1 LDFLKNTLAATIGAL
16 VAFGIAFFM
25 FFILLAALGS
35 AEPDTKIEKESVL
48 QLKLNQLVEEYLGTD
63 PNDPFAALVQD
74 RVGFDQILKAVSLAK
89 TDDRIEGIS
98 IEGNILSLGWS
109 QINEL
114 RDLLID
120 FKSSGK
126 FIYAYNEM
134 YSQGDYFLASVADSI
149 FINPVGNLDFRGL
162 ASEVLYYKDLQEQSG
177 VKMEVV
183 RHGKYKSAVE
193 PYLNDEM
200 SDENRMQIKALLTSI
215 WNEVTNSISEE
226 REINAVRLN
235 EIADDLLA
243 RSADKAK
250 EVGLID
256 GLVYEDQY
264 YRSLSNRLSGID
276 NELAANEK
284 PKMTSLNK
292 YLRFAKTKRL
302 YKGKDRIAVLYASGT
317 ILYGEGGSAYI
328 GQESIA
334 RALKRIREDR
344 KVKAIVLRVNSPGG
358 SALTSELIWRELKRT
373 QEQKPIVVSI
383 SDVAASGGYYIAM
396 ASDYIM
402 AQPTSITGSIGVFGT
417 LPNFSELSKKIGITP
432 QWVETNKQS
441 RGYSAFGPMTQE
453 NYNEIKDGIEQIYD
467 IFLER
472 VAVGRS
478 MDKNQVDELAQG
490 RVWSAS
496 SALDEGLIDGYGGIY
511 NAIEKAAELGETS
524 DYAVQSFPRYKSEF
538 EQIFGDL
545 SEAQTKVLQQVTK
558 AFLPEPINALNQQL
572 EQLKAKENQIQARMP
587 FELNIR

>member
-1 LDFLKNTLAATIGAL
+1 MDFLKNTLAATIGTL

-25 FFILLAALGS
+25 FFIFLAALGS

-48 QLKLNQLVEEYLGTD
+48 QLNLNQLVEEYLGTD

-74 RVGFDQILKAVSLAK
+74 RIGFDQLLKAVSLAK

-114 RDLLID
+114 RDLLTD

-126 FIYAYNEM
+126 FIYAYNEL
-134 YSQGDYFLASVADSI
+134 YSQDDYFLASVADSI
-149 FINPVGNLDFRGL
+149 FMNPVGNLDFRGL

-193 PYLNDEM
+193 PYLNDKM
-200 SDENRMQIKALLTSI
+200 SEENRMQIKALLTSI

-226 REINAVRLN
+226 REISTVRLN

-250 EVGLID
+250 ELGLID

-276 NELAANEK
+276 NELAANDK
-284 PKMTSLNK
+284 PEMTSLNK
-292 YLRFAKTKRL
+292 YLRFTKTKRL

-334 RALKRIREDR
+334 RALKRIREDQ

-373 QEQKPIVVSI
+373 QEQKPVVVSI

-396 ASDYIM
+396 ASDFIM

-417 LPNFSELSKKIGITP
+417 LPNFSDLSKKIGITP

-441 RGYSAFGPMTQE
+441 RGYSVFGPMTQE
-453 NYNEIKDGIEQIYD
+453 NYNEIKDGIEKTYD
-467 IFLER
+467 IFLDR
-472 VAVGRS
+472 VAEGRS

-490 RVWSAS
+490 RVWSAA
-496 SALDEGLIDGYGGIY
+496 SALDKGLIDAYGGIY
-511 NAIEKAAELGETS
+511 DAIEKAAELGETS

-538 EQIFGDL
+538 EQIFGDF
-545 SEAQTKVLQQVTK
+545 SEAQAKVLQQVTK
-558 AFLPEPINALNQQL
+558 AFLPEPVNALNQQL
-572 EQLKAKENQIQARMP
+572 EQLKTKENQIQARMP

>member
-25 FFILLAALGS
+25 FFVFLAALGS
-35 AEPDTKIEKESVL
+35 AEPATKIEKERVL
-48 QLKLNQLVEEYLGTD
+48 QLKLNQLVEEYLGAD
-63 PNDPFAALVQD
+63 PNDPFAVFVQD
-74 RVGFDQILKAVSLAK
+74 RVGFDQILKAVTLAK

-134 YSQGDYFLASVADSI
+134 YPQRDYFLASVADSV
-149 FINPVGNLDFRGL
+149 FLNPVGNLDFRGL

-200 SDENRMQIKALLTSI
+200 SEENRMQIKALLTSLWKQLTDAI
-215 WNEVTNSISEE
+215 AEE
-226 REINAVRLN
+226 RELSVERLN
-235 EIADDLLA
+235 EIADDLLG
-243 RSADKAK
+243 RRADQAK
-250 EVGLID
+250 ELGLID
-256 GLVYEDQY
+256 ELVYEDQY
-264 YRSLSNRLSGID
+264 YRALSNRLSGID
-276 NELAANEK
+276 NELAANDK
-284 PKMTSLNK
+284 PNLVSLNK
-292 YLRFAKTKRL
+292 YLRYTKTKRL
-302 YKGKDRIAVLYASGT
+302 YTGKDRIAVLYASGT
-317 ILYGEGGSAYI
+317 ILYGEGGSSYI

-373 QEQKPIVVSI
+373 QETKPVVVSI

-402 AQPTSITGSIGVFGT
+402 AQPTSVTGSIGVFGT
-417 LPNFSELSKKIGITP
+417 LPNFSELSKKIGVNP

-441 RGYSAFGPMTQE
+441 RGYSVFGPMTQQ
-453 NYNEIKDGIEQIYD
+453 NYDEIKDGIEQTYD
-467 IFLER
+467 IFLDR
-472 VAVGRS
+472 VAEGRS
-478 MDKNQVDELAQG
+478 MQKDQVDELAQG

-496 SALDEGLIDGYGGIY
+496 SALENGLIDGYGGIY
-511 NAIEKAAELGETS
+511 KAIEKAAELGETS

-538 EQIFGDL
+538 EQLFGDL
-545 SEAQTKVLQQVTK
+545 SEAQALILSRISK
-558 AFLPEPINALNQQL
+558 AFIPEPVNNFNQQI

>member
-1 LDFLKNTLAATIGAL
+1 MDFLKNTLAATIGAL